1 MFKYFTILSL
11 LFFVSSCD
19 PDDRTN
25 TEQYIYNVSLENTS
39 QESLTIIGYKT
50 KDHLGNTLV
59 SPELINTIIVQANS
73 ISKIETIKVP
83 KPLGDSAFGFTY
95 PNFVNMVDSITL
107 KFTNERVYY
116 SSLNNNFWL
125 ENRSDLLNIKEKD
138 VMHKNGVLI
147 YTITQNDYEN
157 AHVLP
162 KNKNYPS
169 KRRNNYNIFDL

>member
-1 MFKYFTILSL
+1 MTFNQSNIMRTQLLTMFKFVTILSL
-11 LFFVSSCD
+11 LFFMSSCD
-19 PDDRTN
+19 PDDRMN

-50 KDHLGNTLV
+50 KDNLGNTLV

-95 PNFVNMVDSITL
+95 PNSVNMVDSITL
-107 KFTNERVYY
+107 KFTNGRGYY
-116 SSLNNNFWL
+116 SSLNNNNFWL

-138 VMHKNGVLI
+138 VMQKNGVLI

-157 AHVLP
+157 ANVLP
-162 KNKNYPS
+162 Q
-169 KRRNNYNIFDL
+169 

>member
-1 MFKYFTILSL
+1 MTFNQSKIMRTQLLAMFKFVTILSL
-11 LFFVSSCD
+11 LFFMFSCD
-19 PDDRTN
+19 PDDRMN

-39 QESLTIIGYKT
+39 QESLIIEVYKT

-73 ISKIETIKVP
+73 ISKIETIKVS
-83 KPLGDSAFGFTY
+83 KPLGNPAFGFTY

-107 KFTNERVYY
+107 KFTNVRGYY
-116 SSLNNNFWL
+116 SSLNNNNFWL

-138 VMHKNGVLI
+138 VIQKNGVLI
-147 YTITQNDYEN
+147 YTINQNDYEN

-162 KNKNYPS
+162 Q
-169 KRRNNYNIFDL
+169 

>member
-1 MFKYFTILSL
+1 MTFNQLKIMRFKFFTILSL

-19 PDDRTN
+19 PDDRMN
-25 TEQYIYNVSLENTS
+25 TKQYIYNVSLENTS
-39 QESLTIIGYKT
+39 QEFLTIIGYKT
-50 KDHLGNTLV
+50 KDHLGNTLA

-83 KPLGDSAFGFTY
+83 KPLGDPAFGFTY

-107 KFTNERVYY
+107 QFANGTGYY
-116 SSLNNNFWL
+116 STLGNNNFWL
-125 ENRSDLLNIKEKD
+125 ENKSDLLNIKEKD

-147 YTITQNDYEN
+147 YTITQENYEN

-162 KNKNYPS
+162 
-169 KRRNNYNIFDL
+169 